1 MSAYH
6 CAEFIAPSDLDGF
19 VGVLEE
25 PLGFRPA
32 GRHAV
37 SLAYYDSFDW
47 RLHRHG
53 LELAVELGPAG
64 PEADCI
70 CAMGECHAPIPT
82 PGPPRFAHDLP
93 AAPWRDWVADALE
106 MRALLPVAELRGERR
121 EFVMDDPAG
130 GITLRLTLD
139 SFAAIKDATPL
150 PLPPR
155 LRLTARGHRKEFRHW
170 AERLSGE
177 FGLTPTEDSRFA
189 AVRSLLGLIPGD
201 PSALPRAPM
210 DPSLRAD
217 AALKQVLRH
226 LLRTIQINEAGTRAE
241 TDTEFLHDF
250 RVAVRRTR
258 SALGQ
263 IKEVFPDRTTQR
275 YAKGFAEL
283 GQITSEPRDMDVY
296 LLDFDHYA
304 ADLPEPLRGP
314 LEPLRDLLR
323 RRAETSH
330 ARLNRYLAS
339 AAHRRLIRGWE
350 IFLDTPPPRRPT
362 AARAPLPI
370 HDLAS
375 RRIWKLYRRVLREG
389 AAITPA
395 SPPEAIHDLRKTAK
409 KLRYLME
416 LFRGLYPADKIGP
429 LVKILKGLQDH
440 LGEYQDV
447 HVQIGQ
453 LRQFSAELRRA
464 DAPTETLLALGALLE
479 RQYMREKVLRDGFEA
494 AFAEFAEDGH
504 RRKFRQLFKIA

>member
-6 CAEFIAPSDLDGF
+6 RAEFIAPPGLDDF
-19 VGVLEE
+19 VAVLKES
-25 PLGFRPA
+25 PGFRPA
-32 GRHAV
+32 GRHEI

-53 LELAVELGPAG
+53 LELAIEHGPAG

-70 CAMGECHAPIPT
+70 CAMGERHAPIPT
-82 PGPPRFAHDLP
+82 PAPPRCAQDLP
-93 AAPWRDWVADALE
+93 AAPWRDRVADALE
-106 MRALLPVAELRGERR
+106 MRALLPLAELRGERL

-130 GITLRLTLD
+130 GTMLRLTLD
-139 SFAAIKDATPL
+139 SFAAIKDATPR

-155 LRLTARGHRKEFRHW
+155 LRLTAKGHRKEFRHW
-170 AERLSGE
+170 ADRLSGG
-177 FGLTPTEDSRFA
+177 FGLASAEDSQFA
-189 AVRSLLGLIPGD
+189 AVRNLLGLTPGD

-210 DPSLRAD
+210 DPTLRAD

-263 IKEVFPDRTTQR
+263 LKRVLPDRTTQR
-275 YAKGFAEL
+275 YAQGFAEL
-283 GQITSEPRDMDVY
+283 GRITSEPRDMDVY
-296 LLDFDHYA
+296 LLDFDRYA
-304 ADLPEPLRGP
+304 ADLPEALRGP

-323 RRAETSH
+323 RRAETGH
-330 ARLNRYLAS
+330 ARLNRHLAS
-339 AAHRRLIRGWE
+339 AAYRRLIRGWE

-362 AARAPLPI
+362 AARATLPI
-370 HDLAS
+370 HALAG
-375 RRIWKLYRRVLREG
+375 RRVWKLYRRALREG
-389 AAITPA
+389 AAITLA

-416 LFRGLYPADKIGP
+416 LFRGLYPPDKIGP

-440 LGEYQDV
+440 LGAYQDV

-479 RQYMREKVLRDGFEA
+479 RQYVREKALREGFGA

-504 RRKFRQLFKIA
+504 RRKFRQLFKTG